1 MGRKM
6 NEHLFHYTGKQEI
19 CRVNLPND
27 GTKTRSNPAI
37 KITIFCFYTILVYN
51 ISMNTKNT
59 TGFERVHKILGTQNG
74 IVRTADLV
82 ALGIPTAYLSIMEK
96 RGDIERISWG
106 VYQAPS
112 LLEDEFFLFQSK
124 YKAAYFSHETAL
136 YLHDLTDRTPLFF
149 TVSVPSTYHSSDLS
163 DSSHKVFYVRSNMLK
178 MGIIHIQSPHGN
190 TLKVTG
196 VERTIV
202 DLLRSRSRVE
212 DQIIFDALK
221 RYARLKSKDVD
232 LLFRYAESFRVHT
245 ILRPYME
252 VLL

>member
-1 MGRKM
+1 
-6 NEHLFHYTGKQEI
+6 
-19 CRVNLPND
+19 
-27 GTKTRSNPAI
+27 
-37 KITIFCFYTILVYN
+37 
-51 ISMNTKNT
+51 MNTNKEI
-59 TGFERVHKILGTQNG
+59 TGFERIQKILETQNG

-82 ALGIPTAYLSIMEK
+82 DLGIPTAYLSIMEK

-106 VYQAPS
+106 VYQNPS
-112 LLEDEFFLFQSK
+112 LLADEFYLFQSK

-149 TVSVPSTYHSSDLS
+149 TVSVPSTYHSSTLS
-163 DSSHKVFYVRSNMLK
+163 DSTHKVFYVRPKMLK
-178 MGIIHIQSPHGN
+178 IGTMHVQSPHGN
-190 TLKVTG
+190 PLRVTG

-232 LLFRYAESFRVHT
+232 LLVRYAESFRVHT